1 MKIKINNKDCEFDK
15 GDTLIQVA
23 DRNGI
28 HIPRF
33 CYHDKLS
40 IAANC
45 RMCLVEQ
52 VGINKPQPACSTPA
66 IENQEYFTKSELA
79 MTAQKN
85 TMEFLLIN
93 HPLDCPVCD
102 QAGMCEL
109 QDQALMHGRVKSR
122 YEQEK
127 RVVIDHNIGP
137 LIKTNMTRCIHCTRC
152 VRYGE
157 EIAGIKEFGAIGR
170 GESMEIRTYLTSA
183 INSPMSG
190 NMIDICP
197 VGALNAAPSHM
208 KGRTWELEE
217 VKYIS
222 SHDCVGTNMSVHV
235 LDNNIFRVVPH
246 ENKKINEIWIS
257 DRDRFSY
264 EAIDHNDRVKKPIAK
279 INGRHT
285 EVEWEQA
292 FDIIKKRMSEIDASK
307 SAGFISANSTVEEQ
321 YLFQKWLRE
330 NNIDNIDHR
339 VSQSNF
345 DHNDKDLMSK
355 LDIPIK
361 DIENSR
367 SILLIDSN
375 ITYDQPI
382 LSHKIRKAFL
392 KDAKINSIHTYNY
405 KYNFDTN
412 NSLLVNP
419 NFLSETL
426 IDIIE
431 YLSVVT
437 VNDKTLKNFNIP
449 EGVKKNFKGLNNNS
463 IIEISNDLLINN
475 SLILLGSNLI
485 NHPEFQLF
493 KVLTNIISILTK
505 SHKGYIGEKSNETG
519 AWLTGCYPS
528 KNKNLNLDGKSGLN
542 VYESIQEKLDLYII
556 YNLDL
561 IDFYHYS
568 ELQESLDSAKLVIG
582 FQSFVTEEDKHYYD
596 IILPLAT
603 TFESPGTFINIEN
616 EWQSFVQGC
625 TPHYAS
631 KEGWKILTKLRLMQS
646 IGVDK
651 SLDYIDILNEVDS
664 VVRNNKLYSQNNLDD
679 FDVKK
684 ISSNKSLTRCGG
696 KSSYYT
702 DNIVRRA
709 PSLNL
714 VNPSTNLVSV
724 NKKTLEQNNIDL
736 SKNKVIVKQGQ
747 NTLLAELVIDEN
759 VSDDCVYIINS
770 NKEHYDLG
778 KQYQTIRIENV

>member
-1 MKIKINNKDCEFDK
+1 
-15 GDTLIQVA
+15 
-23 DRNGI
+23 
-28 HIPRF
+28 
-33 CYHDKLS
+33 
-40 IAANC
+40 
-45 RMCLVEQ
+45 
-52 VGINKPQPACSTPA
+52 
-66 IENQEYFTKSELA
+66 
-79 MTAQKN
+79 
-85 TMEFLLIN
+85 
-93 HPLDCPVCD
+93 
-102 QAGMCEL
+102 
-109 QDQALMHGRVKSR
+109 
-122 YEQEK
+122 
-127 RVVIDHNIGP
+127 
-137 LIKTNMTRCIHCTRC
+137 
-152 VRYGE
+152 
-157 EIAGIKEFGAIGR
+157 
-170 GESMEIRTYLTSA
+170 
-183 INSPMSG
+183 
-190 NMIDICP
+190 
-197 VGALNAAPSHM
+197 
-208 KGRTWELEE
+208 
-217 VKYIS
+217 
-222 SHDCVGTNMSVHV
+222 MSVHI
-235 LDNNIFRVVPH
+235 LDNNVFRVVPH
-246 ENKKINEIWIS
+246 ENKKINEVWIS

-519 AWLTGCYPS
+519 AWLTGCHPS
-528 KNKNLNLDGKSGLN
+528 KNENLNLDGKCWFKCVMSQFRKNL
-542 VYESIQEKLDLYII
+542 IYI
-556 YNLDL
+556 L
-561 IDFYHYS
+561 F
-568 ELQESLDSAKLVIG
+568 
-582 FQSFVTEEDKHYYD
+582 
-596 IILPLAT
+596 IIWT
-603 TFESPGTFINIEN
+603 
-616 EWQSFVQGC
+616 
-625 TPHYAS
+625 
-631 KEGWKILTKLRLMQS
+631 
-646 IGVDK
+646 
-651 SLDYIDILNEVDS
+651 
-664 VVRNNKLYSQNNLDD
+664 
-679 FDVKK
+679 
-684 ISSNKSLTRCGG
+684 
-696 KSSYYT
+696 
-702 DNIVRRA
+702 
-709 PSLNL
+709 
-714 VNPSTNLVSV
+714 
-724 NKKTLEQNNIDL
+724 
-736 SKNKVIVKQGQ
+736 
-747 NTLLAELVIDEN
+747 
-759 VSDDCVYIINS
+759 
-770 NKEHYDLG
+770 
-778 KQYQTIRIENV
+778 